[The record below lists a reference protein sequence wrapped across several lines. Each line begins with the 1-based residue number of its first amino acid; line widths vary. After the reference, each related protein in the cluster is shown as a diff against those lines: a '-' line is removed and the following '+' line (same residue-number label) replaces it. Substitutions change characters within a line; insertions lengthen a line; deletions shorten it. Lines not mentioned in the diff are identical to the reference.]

1 MSYVAVMLDDKS
13 SNLLLEFLGELI
25 PNDWEIIHNFHMTLY
40 MGSFKPNDIFQLGEK
55 VHLVANSI
63 SFAEKVIAI
72 GICFGGG
79 ISENKNPH
87 ITIAVDRKRG
97 GKPAMSNDIPP
108 DHFAFL
114 DNYIDRPVFHLYGTI
129 QQVD

>member
-1 MSYVAVMLDDKS
+1 MSYVAVVLDEKS
-13 SNLLLEFLGELI
+13 RNLLIEFLGELI
-25 PNDWEIIHNFHMTLY
+25 PNDWEVIRDFHMTLY
-40 MGSFKPNDIFQLGEK
+40 MGAFKPNDIFQLGEK
-55 VHLVANSI
+55 VHLVANGI
-63 SFAEKVIAI
+63 SFAPQVIAI
-72 GICFGGG
+72 SICRGGG

-114 DNYIDRPVFHLYGTI
+114 DNYIDRPIFHLYGTV